1 MKRRSCEV
9 LIIENENGMY
19 YFCNFYIRK
28 GIINGQKL
36 FPLLDELN
44 YRNVDMLKATFLQI
58 NNLPVNNIV
67 WNYE

>member
-1 MKRRSCEV
+1 MKRRSGEV

-19 YFCNFYIRK
+19 YFRNFYIRK

-44 YRNVDMLKATFLQI
+44 YRNVDMLKADILQI
-58 NNLPVNNIV
+58 CNLPVNNIV
-67 WNYE
+67 WNYV

>member
-1 MKRRSCEV
+1 MKRRSGEV

-19 YFCNFYIRK
+19 YFRNFYIHK
-28 GIINGQKL
+28 GVINGQKL

-58 NNLPVNNIV
+58 NNLPVGNMV
-67 WNYE
+67 WNYM